1 MEKKFYSV
9 KMRSSKNGFH
19 ISGAE
24 RIVSEKE
31 IEKVSMSLIK
41 RALNHSRGKPD
52 FINLKVEEI
61 KEEIVYISPL
71 PIFEMTGFTSP
82 YEVLK
87 KLFDLAEIPSDFGV
101 KVYERLLK
109 GPTMRGAMVVDI
121 VSKKR
126 LEPDRERGV
135 RASYL
140 DMDKET
146 EEKLKEITGREYTQN
161 LKEALT
167 LSTKVLSFEGVL
179 AELCV
184 SDDPDYTTGYFS
196 VKGLGYFRI
205 KNIKPLGIPLGGR
218 VFFVRDVKITDF
230 INYLEKKPVIV
241 KGYPSY
247 SLVSLDELERLN
259 SPDFI

>member
-1 MEKKFYSV
+1 MEKKLYSV

-71 PIFEMTGFTSP
+71 PIFEITGFTSP

-87 KLFDLAEIPSDFGV
+87 KLFDLARIPIDLGLEI
-101 KVYERLLK
+101 YERLFK
-109 GPTMRGAMVVDI
+109 GPTMRGAMI
-121 VSKKR
+121 VEVPSGKR
-126 LEPDRERGV
+126 LDPDKERGV

-146 EEKLKEITGREYTQN
+146 ERKLKEVAGKGYTQN

-167 LSTKVLSFEGVL
+167 LSTKILSFEGVL

-196 VKGLGYFRI
+196 IKGRGYFRI
-205 KNIKPLGIPLGGR
+205 KNIKSPGLPRGGR
-218 VFFVRDVKITDF
+218 AIFVKDIELSSF
-230 INYLEKKPVIV
+230 IEYLEKKPIIV
-241 KGYPSY
+241 KGEPFY
-247 SLVSLDELERLN
+247 SLFS
-259 SPDFI
+259 I